1 MSEPRLG
8 GPLQRLI
15 DELRKLPGI
24 GARSAERIAFHL
36 LKLPAEEAVGLART
50 IIDVKERV
58 RPCSRCFNLAE
69 EELCDICRDP
79 RRDAGLIVV
88 VEQPKDLLAFEAG
101 GLTTGVYHVLMGRV
115 SALDGVEPRHLT
127 IDALQKRIADG
138 GVREVVLATNPTLE
152 GDATALYLMEALA
165 DSGVTVTRLARGLP
179 PGGQIEHANRSMLE
193 AAFQGR
199 Q

>member
-1 MSEPRLG
+1 MSEPRLS

-15 DELRKLPGI
+15 DELRKLPGV

-36 LKLPAEEAVGLART
+36 LKQPSEEAVGLART
-50 IIDVKERV
+50 IIDIKERV

-69 EELCDICRDP
+69 DELCDICRDP

-101 GLTTGVYHVLMGRV
+101 GLNSGVYHVLMGRV

-127 IDALQKRIADG
+127 IESLRKRISDG

-152 GDATALYLMEALA
+152 GDATALCLIDALA

>member
-1 MSEPRLG
+1 MSEPRLS

-15 DELRKLPGI
+15 DELRKLPGV

-36 LKLPAEEAVGLART
+36 LKQPSEEAVGLART
-50 IIDVKERV
+50 IIDIKERV

-69 EELCDICRDP
+69 DELCDICRDP

-101 GLTTGVYHVLMGRV
+101 GLNSGVYHVLMGRV

-127 IDALQKRIADG
+127 IESLRKRISDG

-152 GDATALYLMEALA
+152 GDATALCLIGALA